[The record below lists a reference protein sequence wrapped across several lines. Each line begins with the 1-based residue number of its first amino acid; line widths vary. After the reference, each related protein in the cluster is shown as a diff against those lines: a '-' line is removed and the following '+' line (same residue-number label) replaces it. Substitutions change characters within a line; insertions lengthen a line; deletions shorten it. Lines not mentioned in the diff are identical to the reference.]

1 MIFNIYLCK
10 YMNQH
15 LVYLSLGSNLGNR
28 KDCLKQ
34 AVILLNAN
42 VGQVSTVSNFYENE
56 AWGYVSSNKFI
67 NTCVELHTKYRP
79 KKLLRKLKKIEKAL
93 GRNKTINV
101 GYTDRPIDI
110 DIIFYDDLILNTK
123 KITIPHLKMHE
134 RRFVL
139 KPLSELC
146 GNFIHPVLKKS
157 VNELLAEC
165 ADNSKLELSL
175 NA

>member
-1 MIFNIYLCK
+1 
-10 YMNQH
+10 MNQH
-15 LVYLSLGSNLGNR
+15 VVYLSLGSNLGDR
-28 KDCLKQ
+28 KYCLKQ
-34 AVILLNAN
+34 SILLLNSN
-42 VGQVSTVSNFYENE
+42 VGRVSAVSNFYENE

-67 NTCVELHTKYRP
+67 NICAELHTKYKP
-79 KKLLRKLKKIEKAL
+79 KKLLRKLKKIEKIL
-93 GRNKTINV
+93 GRSKTTKV

-110 DIIFYDDLILNTK
+110 DIIFYDNLILNTK

-146 GNFIHPVLKKS
+146 GDFIHPVLKKS